1 MSKIYAQSSSVISS
15 NSQEKQ
21 NKNCQWIMMLKII
34 INTKLTNTT
43 LGDEPVKTWILKAA
57 ENSSDWS
64 ELSFKYVFLY
74 SVWFRAFSPAFLQ
87 SILQEQE
94 VNLQIP
100 VISFFLSCIELLT
113 LIIKSTSWIDQSAT
127 DTHCLPYWVPSLLT
141 MHNLI

>member
-100 VISFFLSCIELLT
+100 VNCLCSMILVLNFINTHNQINQLDPAIRHWYPMSTILSA
-113 LIIKSTSWIDQSAT
+113 IIINNA
-127 DTHCLPYWVPSLLT
+127 
-141 MHNLI
+141 

>member
-1 MSKIYAQSSSVISS
+1 
-15 NSQEKQ
+15 
-21 NKNCQWIMMLKII
+21 MMLKII

-100 VISFFLSCIELLT
+100 VISFFIMYWTINTHNQINQLDWAIRHWYPLFTILSA
-113 LIIKSTSWIDQSAT
+113 IIINNA
-127 DTHCLPYWVPSLLT
+127 
-141 MHNLI
+141 